1 MKLLKILGKTLLFLF
16 LLFNI
21 ITAFQAYRITY
32 FYEQNEVE
40 YKKFSD
46 LSTFEKIKTIVL
58 GAKLPKRTMTDY
70 PKTGY
75 ETLKLKDSEGYNL
88 EAWYVP
94 VNGPKG
100 TILLF
105 HGHGGAKSQMIC
117 EAEYFNSLGYNTLS
131 LDARSQGNSEGNVC
145 TVGYKETEGVKLA
158 YEFAK
163 SKGEKNI
170 ILFGSS
176 MGAAMIIKAVP
187 EYKLEPQ
194 KLIIN
199 CPFATM
205 NDAVKGYL
213 RNMNLPTSPLAEML
227 MFWGSVER
235 GVWTFNYKPVDY
247 IKEIK
252 TPTLF
257 QWGAKDIRVHK
268 NETQELFNNLGSA
281 DKTLFVYKNSGHEQY
296 CKSENELWRQQMQ
309 SFLDKSY

>member
-1 MKLLKILGKTLLFLF
+1 MKLLKITGKIFLFLF
-16 LLFNI
+16 ILINVIL
-21 ITAFQAYRITY
+21 AFQAYRITY
-32 FYEQNEVE
+32 FYEQNEVTF
-40 YKKFSD
+40 KKFPD

-58 GAKLPKRTMTDY
+58 GAKMPKRTMTDY
-70 PKTGY
+70 PKGPF

-94 VNGPKG
+94 ISGSKG

-105 HGHGGAKSQMIC
+105 HGHGGAKSQMLC

-131 LDARSQGNSEGNVC
+131 LDARSHGNSEGNVC

-158 YEFAK
+158 YDFVK

-187 EYKLEPQ
+187 EFKLEPQ

-213 RNMNLPTSPLAEML
+213 RNMNLPTSPIAEML

-235 GVWTFNYKPVDY
+235 GIWTFNYKPVDY

-252 TPTLF
+252 TLTLF
-257 QWGAKDIRVHK
+257 QWGAKDVRVLEK
-268 NETQELFNNLGSA
+268 ETNVLFKNLGSSV
-281 DKTLFVYKNSGHEQY
+281 KTLFIYKNSGHEQY
-296 CKSENELWRQQMQ
+296 CKSENELWRQQMAG
-309 SFLDKSY
+309 FLGK